1 MTTIAVQWCVM
12 TVSPASPTSAP
23 IRTAVIGYGLSGRVF
38 HTPFLST
45 SPEFSLDVIVTRDP
59 GRVSAA
65 SREHPS
71 ALIVDSMDELLERHA
86 DDVEL
91 VVLGTP
97 PHTHLRDGLAA
108 LEAGCAL
115 VIDKPFAASSDE
127 AAHLI
132 AAAEQRGLPLMVFQ
146 NRRWDGDFMT
156 VRAIVESGDLGE
168 IYQFESNFE
177 HWAPEAVDRWH
188 DTTPVAAGGGVTFDL
203 GSHLVDQAL
212 LLFGPVADVVADLR
226 CIRAGGANDD
236 VGFVRLVHESGV
248 HSQLLMSRL
257 GAQPGPRFR
266 VLGTRGAYVSY
277 GLDGQEPALAA
288 GAKPTSND
296 YGVVP
301 KSEWGTLGVRAPG
314 HPDPVPV
321 PTLRGDYPAFY
332 TGAAAAIR
340 GTGPLPVDTGDAL
353 EVLRTLERILR
364 AAGH

>member
-1 MTTIAVQWCVM
+1 M
-12 TVSPASPTSAP
+12 TVSPASLTSPP
-23 IRTAVIGYGLSGRVF
+23 IRTAVVGYGLSGRVF
-38 HTPFLST
+38 HAPFLST
-45 SPEFSLDVIVTRDP
+45 NADFSLDFIVTRNP
-59 GRVSAA
+59 GRVDAA
-65 SREHPS
+65 TREHPS
-71 ALIVDSMDELLERHA
+71 AEIVGSINELLTRHA
-86 DDVEL
+86 DHVEL

-97 PHTHLRDGLAA
+97 PQTHLHDGLAA
-108 LEAGCAL
+108 LQAGCAL

-132 AAAEQRGLPLMVFQ
+132 TAAAQRRLPLMVFQ

-177 HWAPEAVDRWH
+177 HWAPDAVDRWH
-188 DTTPVAAGGGVTFDL
+188 DTTPVASGGGVTFDL

-226 CIRAGGANDD
+226 CTRAGGANDD

-248 HSQLLMSRL
+248 HSQLFMSRL

-288 GAKPTSND
+288 GAKPTD
-296 YGVVP
+296 EKYGVES
-301 KSEWGTLGVRAPG
+301 KSKWGTLGVLAAG
-314 HPDPVPV
+314 HPAPVPV

-332 TGAAAAIR
+332 AAAATAIR
-340 GTGPLPVDTGDAL
+340 GTGPLPVDTGEAL
-353 EVLRTLERILR
+353 EVLKTLERIHR